1 MMGAVAL
8 DPLALDDDDLAAVV
22 ERVRREVAAAGENKA
37 PSPGGYR
44 SPLGIE
50 ERDAIMRLLR
60 DGTYARAAA
69 RIGDDDPD
77 LADQ

>member
-1 MMGAVAL
+1 MAT
-8 DPLALDDDDLAAVV
+8 DPLALDDDFAAVV

-37 PSPGGYR
+37 PVPGGYV
-44 SPLGIE
+44 SPLGAY

-60 DGTYARAAA
+60 DGTYARASA
-69 RIGDDDPD
+69 RVGAEDPD